1 MQEAPGSVHIPE
13 TYLAKVLVQWLRPEG
28 QICGLNRSMNVKYEQ
43 LQWRMWETHT
53 GTFQAF
59 SSARPLRSSCP
70 IWSKSVRHGHKVN
83 THAHTHTF
91 PFFSWESG
99 LYEGLV
105 GDKLRSRAHG
115 CSVFSHCS
123 WGSAFVQTM
132 WLNIWTCSDDEY
144 VSSGSFTLLLQRCQE
159 FTIKRGVTLKWDRQT
174 QGI

>member
-1 MQEAPGSVHIPE
+1 M
-13 TYLAKVLVQWLRPEG
+13 LVQWLRPEG
-28 QICGLNRSMNVKYEQ
+28 QICGLNRSVNLKYEQ

-99 LYEGLV
+99 LHEGLV

-123 WGSAFVQTM
+123 WGSFS
-132 WLNIWTCSDDEY
+132 LCSDDVNQY
-144 VSSGSFTLLLQRCQE
+144 LNLFRWWICVLWQLYFAVTTLSSVYYQE
-159 FTIKRGVTLKWDRQT
+159 RGHLKMGQT
-174 QGI
+174 NTRNLK